1 VKNEK
6 LVSVVEDVMA
16 NDYVAGEGVRFFS
29 KASFSSRWADQEI
42 GRKEMSESLIAF
54 SVDMTE
60 DEIHELP
67 DAVDL
72 LGDFPEAQASSI
84 AEQTKMFK
92 GVDELEGILGLDSLR
107 PMRNAE
113 GNLFLKSMM
122 PLNTVCFRGHTHRKK
137 GSGDFKLTQNG
148 RGRT

>member
-29 KASFSSRWADQEI
+29 KDSFSSRWANQEI

-67 DAVDL
+67 DAVDRFSKVWTNWRVFL
-72 LGDFPEAQASSI
+72 AWTRCAQCATPREICSSR
-84 AEQTKMFK
+84 A
-92 GVDELEGILGLDSLR
+92 
-107 PMRNAE
+107 
-113 GNLFLKSMM
+113 
-122 PLNTVCFRGHTHRKK
+122 
-137 GSGDFKLTQNG
+137 
-148 RGRT
+148 